1 MTKQNHSMRTNDA
14 LIENIDLRKVRK
26 KRDLIEVR
34 INTQKNA
41 IGPDH
46 RDQKLHRT
54 RKRCQKV
61 TKSLDK
67 MTMIRWMMMQVL
79 TRKVRIAIFQSTFI
93 TRLYS
98 NYIRRLFIIYI
109 YLPSGGH
116 TPVRDAGTAQESD
129 VEDGELSEEEID
141 SAHKVSKGHK
151 TLARS
156 QRESNIEPNNDTE
169 DETDEVPSKRRR
181 KESSS
186 RKRDQ
191 KPSREKP
198 ENSNSRKESRRT
210 RSRRK
215 SPSDEEDDEK
225 DNGGSHGRNGYHR
238 DKRMEEDEEALPG
251 DVPFNP
257 SKSRFVNDK
266 EDLMPDKEVAT
277 SSQVSSLSVE
287 ETNKLRAK
295 LGLKPLKI
303 SGNEGGAKKE
313 GTQKVEATNE
323 NKEFSHLE
331 IIPGTDVRHN
341 PAESLTEKLSADK
354 LREKLKR
361 KRLRRQQEAKLL
373 AVKGIADSS
382 DEDVSS
388 WVKSQKYVQEEKER
402 AKKRAQMFEELD
414 DDFGIGNLVDADKK
428 ETIKKETGY
437 DSKALKGLA
446 VQHSFDRFKEG
457 KDMILTL
464 KDADILDEE
473 AMDTLVNVNV
483 VDDERAEK
491 NVIDIKKAKQ
501 AYNKYDA
508 EDVDDVT
515 GEIERKNILYK
526 YDEEIDGV
534 QKKTFVI
541 GKDGQFNQEEEDMK
555 RREEIR
561 KKLHG
566 NRNVVSLNT
575 SSLKLASDYLTQEEA
590 AASTFKKVKKK
601 KKVKQRMLKADDLLD
616 QLDEEQSHG
625 DQGAYDPYKDVEMEP
640 MPPPSTSILGKKLP

>member
-1 MTKQNHSMRTNDA
+1 MVAQN
-14 LIENIDLRKVRK
+14 
-26 KRDLIEVR
+26 
-34 INTQKNA
+34 
-41 IGPDH
+41 
-46 RDQKLHRT
+46 
-54 RKRCQKV
+54 
-61 TKSLDK
+61 
-67 MTMIRWMMMQVL
+67 
-79 TRKVRIAIFQSTFI
+79 
-93 TRLYS
+93 
-98 NYIRRLFIIYI
+98 
-109 YLPSGGH
+109 
-116 TPVRDAGTAQESD
+116 SD

-141 SAHKVSKGHK
+141 ISHKVTKGRK
-151 TLARS
+151 VLTRS
-156 QRESNIEPNNDTE
+156 QRQSNIEPDNDAE
-169 DETDEVPSKRRR
+169 DENYEVPSKKRR
-181 KESSS
+181 KESSNK
-186 RKRDQ
+186 KRDE
-191 KPSREKP
+191 KLNREKP
-198 ENSNSRKESRRT
+198 EHSSSRKDRSRRT
-210 RSRRK
+210 RSHRK
-215 SPSDEEDDEK
+215 SPTDEEDDEK
-225 DNGGSHGRNGYHR
+225 EKENSDSQGRNGHR
-238 DKRMEEDEEALPG
+238 RDEYKQEDDEGLPG

-257 SKSRFVNDK
+257 SKSGFSKDK
-266 EDLMPDKEVAT
+266 EDLTLDKEVAS
-277 SSQVSSLSVE
+277 SSQVSSISVD

-303 SGNEGGAKKE
+303 SGNKGGAKNEE
-313 GTQKVEATNE
+313 GAQKAEAENQ

-341 PAESLTEKLSADK
+341 PAESLTQKLSADK

-361 KRLRRQQEAKLL
+361 KRLRRQQESKLL

-414 DDFGIGNLVDADKK
+414 DDFGIGSLVAADKK
-428 ETIKKETGY
+428 ETIKKESGY
-437 DSKALKGLA
+437 DSKALKGLT

-457 KDMILTL
+457 RDVVLTL
-464 KDADILDEE
+464 KDADILDDD

-483 VDDERAEK
+483 MDEEKAEK

-515 GEIERKNILYK
+515 GEIEKKNILYK

-541 GKDGQFNQEEEDMK
+541 GKDGQFNQEEEDRK

-575 SSLKLASDYLTQEEA
+575 SSLRLASDYLTQEEA
-590 AASTFKKVKKK
+590 AASTFKKIKKK

-616 QLDEEQSHG
+616 QIDEEQPHG
-625 DQGAYDPYKDVEMEP
+625 DQGAYDPYRDVEMEP
-640 MPPPSTSILGKKLP
+640 MPTPSTSILGKKEFCSFNQSTSIFLWVLAHSAIRVTKSAYNIQYFFQRMMTPQNYQQHCNEHVTD